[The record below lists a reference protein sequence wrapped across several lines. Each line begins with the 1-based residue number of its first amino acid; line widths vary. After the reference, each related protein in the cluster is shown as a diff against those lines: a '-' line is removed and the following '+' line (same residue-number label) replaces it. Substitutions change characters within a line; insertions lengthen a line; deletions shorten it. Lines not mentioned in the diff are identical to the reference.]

1 VAALEITLANYAV
14 TTIIAMPFP
23 RRLLN
28 DYETVVL
35 DLHPHWWFFGWPAI
49 ATGATVIAS
58 LVVRAQLDG
67 ATETAMSSL
76 LLALLVVSAA
86 WLIVRLLDWRSTYF
100 VVTSHRL
107 IFRRGLLSRTG
118 VEIPLEKINN
128 VNFHQSIAER
138 LLGCGDLIIESASEG
153 GQSKFSD
160 VVNPDRVQGIIHT
173 AIQERLSTGP
183 GLSPR
188 SASTSPMDIAD
199 QLERLEGLRDRGVLT
214 DAEFEDQ
221 KQRLLDS

>member
-1 VAALEITLANYAV
+1 
-14 TTIIAMPFP
+14 MPFP
-23 RRLLN
+23 RKLLN

-49 ATGATVIAS
+49 AAGGTVVLS

-67 ATETAMSSL
+67 AVETALSYL
-76 LLALLVVSAA
+76 LLAALIVSVA
-86 WLIVRLLDWRSTYF
+86 WLIVRLLDWRTTYF

-107 IFRRGLLSRTG
+107 IFRRGLLSRSG
-118 VEIPLEKINN
+118 IEIPLEKINN

-138 LLGCGDLIIESASEG
+138 MLGCGDLIIESASEG
-153 GQSKFSD
+153 GQSRFTD

-173 AIQERLSTGP
+173 AIQDRLQNGP
-183 GLSPR
+183 GMGTG
-188 SASTSPMDIAD
+188 SATRAPVDIAE
-199 QLERLEGLRDRGVLT
+199 QLEKLADLRDRGVLS

-221 KQRLLDS
+221 KQRLLGR

>member
-1 VAALEITLANYAV
+1 
-14 TTIIAMPFP
+14 MPFP

-49 ATGATVIAS
+49 ATGATVLLSLIA
-58 LVVRAQLDG
+58 RAQLDG
-67 ATETAMSSL
+67 ATETATSYL
-76 LLALLVVSAA
+76 LLALLIVSAA

-118 VEIPLEKINN
+118 IEIPLEKVNN
-128 VNFHQSIAER
+128 VNFHQTIPER
-138 LLGCGDLIIESASEG
+138 LLGCGDLIIESASES

-173 AIQERLSTGP
+173 AIQERLQRGP
-183 GLSPR
+183 GLTNGGATASPI
-188 SASTSPMDIAD
+188 DIAD
-199 QLERLEGLRDRGVLT
+199 QLERLEGLRERGVLT

-221 KQRLLDS
+221 KQRLLDN

>member
-1 VAALEITLANYAV
+1 
-14 TTIIAMPFP
+14 MPFP
-23 RRLLN
+23 RKLLN

-49 ATGATVIAS
+49 ATGGTVILS

-67 ATETAMSSL
+67 AVETAVSYL
-76 LLALLVVSAA
+76 LLAALIVSVA
-86 WLIVRLLDWRSTYF
+86 WLIVRLLDWRTTYF

-107 IFRRGLLSRTG
+107 IFRRGLLSRSG
-118 VEIPLEKINN
+118 IEIPLEKVNN

-138 LLGCGDLIIESASEG
+138 MLGCGDLIIESASEG
-153 GQSKFSD
+153 GQSRFTD

-173 AIQERLSTGP
+173 AIQERLQNGP
-183 GLSPR
+183 GMGAG
-188 SASTSPMDIAD
+188 SATRGPVDIAE
-199 QLERLEGLRDRGVLT
+199 QLEKLADLRDRGVLS

-221 KQRLLDS
+221 KQRLLGR